1 MEITVIVKVLSN
13 FIELILEILT
23 SRGEEID
30 MTSACVNTE

>member
-1 MEITVIVKVLSN
+1 MKITVIVKVLSN

-30 MTSACVNTE
+30 ITRTCVNSE

>member
-1 MEITVIVKVLSN
+1 MKITVIVKVLSN

-30 MTSACVNTE
+30 MARTGVNSE